1 MVVGVH
7 SVWPHFSAVHVG
19 KRGLLESES
28 LRLTDVQG
36 NLVHQG

>member
-19 KRGLLESES
+19 KRGLLESGR
-28 LRLTDVQG
+28 LRLADVRD